1 MQGQQERK
9 LDFWKLVTSNSNWVA
24 QYDKDFWEYCTN
36 LTNNPKTHFYTLG
49 FHKSQYDAINFF
61 EYVRQ
66 FPIGLIRNEKSLDA
80 GLELQS
86 LKNDRVDFTPIK
98 THIGSSMEILRIG
111 LNLPER
117 MLIFIN
123 INVFQPQSAFWYT
136 DAGDFEL
143 ERLRA
148 K

>member
-1 MQGQQERK
+1 
-9 LDFWKLVTSNSNWVA
+9 
-24 QYDKDFWEYCTN
+24 
-36 LTNNPKTHFYTLG
+36 
-49 FHKSQYDAINFF
+49 
-61 EYVRQ
+61 
-66 FPIGLIRNEKSLDA
+66 
-80 GLELQS
+80 
-86 LKNDRVDFTPIK
+86 
-98 THIGSSMEILRIG
+98 MEILRIG